1 MAFHPRRALAV
12 FWKDFLDLRK
22 NPGLLAS
29 MGVLPLMLSVVPI
42 AVVWAYTRDPQDPG
56 LRTMAVFYDP
66 SFPLDGNAALFLIEK
81 TIADWFG
88 LFLIMPV
95 FIPILISAQ
104 SVAGEK
110 ERRTLEPLL
119 TSPITAAELVAGK
132 SLAGVIPAVLLS
144 WIAFCLFSVGVNLA
158 AWPLAKAPLLP
169 NLMWTFGVLVLA
181 PLFAFLG
188 NGVAVLVSAR
198 VSDSRTAQQVSGLI
212 VMPILGLVAGQI
224 AGWLEAGLVYYA
236 VQGAV
241 VLVLDVLLILASV
254 RLFDRERLMS
264 RWR

>member
-1 MAFHPRRALAV
+1 MAFHPQRALAV

-22 NPGLLAS
+22 NPGLLAT
-29 MGVLPLMLSVVPI
+29 MGVLPLLLTAMPI
-42 AVVWAYTRDPQDPG
+42 FVVWAYASDPKDPG

-66 SFPLDGNAALFLIEK
+66 EFPLNANAALFLIEK
-81 TIADWFG
+81 TLADWFG

-119 TSPITAAELVAGK
+119 STPITAAELVAGK
-132 SLAGVIPAVLLS
+132 SLAGVLPAVVLS
-144 WIAFCLFSVGVNLA
+144 WIAFSIFSVGVNIA
-158 AWPLAKAPLLP
+158 AWPLAQRALLP
-169 NLMWTFGVLVLA
+169 NLMWTFGVGVLA

-188 NGVAVLVSAR
+188 NSVAVLVSGR
-198 VSDSRTAQQVSGLI
+198 VSDSRTAQQVSGLV

-224 AGWLEAGLVYYA
+224 AGWLEAGLAYYA
-236 VQGAV
+236 VQGLV
-241 VLVLDVLLILASV
+241 VLVLDVLLIALSV
-254 RLFDRERLMS
+254 RLFDRDRLMS